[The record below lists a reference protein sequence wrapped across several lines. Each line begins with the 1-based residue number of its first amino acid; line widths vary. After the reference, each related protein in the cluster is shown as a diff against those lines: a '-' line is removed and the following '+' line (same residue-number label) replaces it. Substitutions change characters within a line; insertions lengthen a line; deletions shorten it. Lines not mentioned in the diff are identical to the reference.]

1 MSRSLIIDGR
11 RAVLDSPGVLLPDGD
26 VGWYQRSQTDCLRAA
41 VATATQ
47 VPYEVLPD
55 FQTDAELLAW
65 ATDQGW
71 RLDRHEQPPTS
82 ARRWIG
88 MSPGYAT
95 HGGARHTLVM
105 ARERLYFDPGSGWVF
120 DGGLRGEPAR
130 ALEYGLTLERSC

>member
-1 MSRSLIIDGR
+1 MTRSLIVDGR

-47 VPYEVLPD
+47 VPYELLPD
-55 FQTDAELLAW
+55 FQTEAELLTW
-65 ATDQGW
+65 ASANGW
-71 RLDRHEQPPTS
+71 RMDRHERPPIE

-88 MSPGYAT
+88 MSPSYAT

-105 ARERLYFDPGSGWVF
+105 ARERLYFDPASGWRF
-120 DGGLRGEPAR
+120 EGGLSAEETRS
-130 ALEYGLTLERSC
+130 LEYGLTLERSC